1 MYFLLYVTIN
11 GLKDPA
17 LEKNKDTES
26 CQYPLGHSM
35 VKEKALKDNEC
46 FFFVL
51 FLFIIG
57 LVFVFLLWFN
67 VNSEKIS

>member
-46 FFFVL
+46 FSLFCFYLLLVWFSFFY
-51 FLFIIG
+51 FG
-57 LVFVFLLWFN
+57 
-67 VNSEKIS
+67 SM